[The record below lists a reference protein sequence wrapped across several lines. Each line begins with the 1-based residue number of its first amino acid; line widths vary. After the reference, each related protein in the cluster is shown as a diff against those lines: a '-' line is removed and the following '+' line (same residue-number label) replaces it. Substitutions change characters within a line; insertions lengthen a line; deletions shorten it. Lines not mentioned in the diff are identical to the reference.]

1 MMQSDRNLKY
11 RNYRMWRYLVL
22 LLVFT
27 LLQCTMSVEDP
38 LDENELGYNYY
49 PLQVGSER
57 IYQIDSIQFDLG
69 DGGLP
74 VYDSTTF
81 YLREIVKEIIPDLE
95 EKDLY
100 RIERSR
106 ADTLAGPWTIV
117 DVITRQLTGGQAF
130 STENNIKLI
139 NLVFPVRR
147 DVRWNGTSYLN
158 DQIIV
163 YVRGEKIEM
172 YKDWEF
178 KVLDE
183 GIPEQVG
190 GLQYD
195 AVATIQQCDSDNPF
209 EKRYSIEKYAKG
221 IGLVFRERQIVDSRC
236 KFLGDNAQCVGL
248 EWKEKA
254 GRGFFTQEILID
266 HN

>member
-1 MMQSDRNLKY
+1 MFLMAFS
-11 RNYRMWRYLVL
+11 
-22 LLVFT
+22 

-49 PLQVGSER
+49 PLQVGNER

-69 DGGLP
+69 AGDLP
-74 VYDSTTF
+74 VYDSITF

-95 EKDLY
+95 GKDLY

-106 ADTLAGPWTIV
+106 ADTLTGPWTIV
-117 DVITRQLTGGQAF
+117 DVITRQVTGGQAF
-130 STENNIKLI
+130 STENNVKLI
-139 NLVFPVRR
+139 NLVFPVRA

-163 YVRGEKIEM
+163 HIRGEPIEM

-178 KVLDE
+178 KVLEE
-183 GIPEQVG
+183 GQSEQVG
-190 GLQYD
+190 DFQYD
-195 AVATIQQCDSDNPF
+195 EVATIQQSDSDNPF
-209 EKRYSIEKYAKG
+209 EKRYSVEKYAKG
-221 IGLVFRERQIVDSRC
+221 IGLVFRERQIVDSHC
-236 KFLGDNAQCVGL
+236 KYRGDNAMCVGL

-254 GRGFFTQEILID
+254 GRGFFTREILID